1 MVIDIKP
8 ILQVGLAIQ
17 ATSLVGQNVVA
28 SRRLL
33 DKKRKRQKPLKTI
46 TKTAV
51 TNIIGIPLLQVQ
63 AQLIGRV

>member
-1 MVIDIKP
+1 MVIDIKS

-33 DKKRKRQKPLKTI
+33 DKKRKNKKSLKTI

-51 TNIIGIPLLQVQ
+51 TNIIGIPLLQIQ